1 MIFPILQ
8 AWRAPCLSLKPW
20 RCQACRAAGQ
30 WRTCGSLAP
39 AAITSDWN
47 GTPACWS
54 TAATETSPAGAAR
67 INAASRA
74 AAKAIS
80 LLTTCPTNSCAYGR
94 KRPRTTYASAK
105 TYLMWPSPPPSLQ
118 TRAFC
123 TEQKWCWMGVDG
135 VWFEQFATSLSW
147 PVVLKLFLLLPALW
161 NGIETQLSLG
171 WATCELVSI

>member
-1 MIFPILQ
+1 MIVNYNKWFFPILQ

-105 TYLMWPSPPPSLQ
+105 TYLMWPSPPPAFRLVPSAQSRNDAGWVWMVCDLSSLP
-118 TRAFC
+118 R
-123 TEQKWCWMGVDG
+123 
-135 VWFEQFATSLSW
+135 
-147 PVVLKLFLLLPALW
+147 LW
-161 NGIETQLSLG
+161 AGQ
-171 WATCELVSI
+171 